1 MKHQFKKKTKSI
13 GRPSMVASITFYTR
27 KTISSKFQV
36 SSTTALET
44 SSFEVTYTNKGKI
57 RPLLLEEEEL
67 EEKEDEVEEEEKEE
81 DVEED
86 PIPFQNKRRGSKNKK
101 KH

>member
-1 MKHQFKKKTKSI
+1 
-13 GRPSMVASITFYTR
+13 MVASITFYTR
-27 KTISSKFQV
+27 ETISSKYQV

-67 EEKEDEVEEEEKEE
+67 EEKEDEVEEEEEE
-81 DVEED
+81 KDDVEKV
-86 PIPFQNKRRGSKNKK
+86 PISVQNKRRGRPPGSKNIRKNI
-101 KH
+101 